1 MNFASDN
8 AYGVLPEMLAALA
21 SVNDGAVPSYGDDA
35 ATAALAAQ
43 LDRLFARPVAMFPV
57 LTGTAANALA
67 LATLVPPHGA
77 VLCHELSHI
86 VVHECAAPEF
96 FSHGARLV
104 GLGGAGAKITPDA
117 IAAALKSLPRGD
129 VHVPQ
134 PWAVSLSQPT
144 EMGTLYSLSEI
155 KAIADL
161 AHAQG
166 LKLHV
171 DGARFANAVAA
182 LGCSPA
188 DASYGIDALSFGA
201 TKGGALAAEAVIFLD
216 PRDARDFAFRRKKGG
231 HLVSKMRFV
240 SAQLVAYLKDDLWLR
255 HAARSNALASRLA
268 DGLKARGV
276 WLAAPAE
283 VNMVF
288 AELAVATAQKLR
300 SAGAKFHDWT
310 PPEEGKVVVRLVTS
324 FATPDGA
331 VDEFLALLDR

>member
-8 AYGVLPEMLAALA
+8 SYGVLPEMLAALA
-21 SVNDGAVPSYGDDA
+21 AANDGAVPSYGGDA
-35 ATAALAAQ
+35 LTAAVAAQ
-43 LDRLFARPVAMFPV
+43 FSRLFGRPVAMFPV
-57 LTGTAANALA
+57 LTGTAANALS

-77 VLCHELSHI
+77 VLCHEVSHI
-86 VVHECAAPEF
+86 VVHECGAPEF

-104 GLGGAGAKITPDA
+104 GIGGADAKITPDG

-134 PWAVSLSQPT
+134 PFAVSISQPT
-144 EMGTLYSLSEI
+144 EMGTLYSLSEV

-161 AHAQG
+161 AHAEG

-188 DASYGIDALSFGA
+188 QAAQGIDALSFGA

-216 PRDARDFAFRRKKGG
+216 PGDARDFAFRRKKSG

-240 SAQLVAYLKDDLWLR
+240 SAQLDAYLKDDLWLR
-255 HAARSNALASRLA
+255 HAARANALAARLA
-268 DGLKARGV
+268 AGLQARGV
-276 WLAAPAE
+276 QLAAPAE

-288 AELAVATAQKLR
+288 AQFDVETAARLR
-300 SAGAKFHDWT
+300 AAGAKFHDWE
-310 PPEEGKVVVRLVTS
+310 PPQAGKVVVRLATS
-324 FATPDGA
+324 FATPQDA
-331 VDEFLALLDR
+331 VDEFLALLD